1 MKRQIHYKV
10 SKLDWILTIILLS
23 ISVSSLISYN
33 NAWSDNDKI
42 ALIYKNN
49 ELIMEVALSKDDVI
63 NFDEM
68 VVEVKEGRVRALKA
82 ECPRKICVH
91 TGWISSPS
99 QTIVCVTNKV
109 LIEIAGKSPNAK
121 YDVISY

>member
-1 MKRQIHYKV
+1 MKRQTHYKV
-10 SKLDWILTIILLS
+10 SMLDWILTITLLS
-23 ISVSSLISYN
+23 ISIGSLISYN
-33 NAWSDNDKI
+33 NMDSDNDKI

-49 ELIMEVALSKDDVI
+49 ELLMEADLTKDEDI

-68 VVEVKEGRVRALKA
+68 VVEVNEGRLRVLKA
-82 ECPRKICVH
+82 DCPRKICVH

-109 LIEIAGKSPNAK
+109 LIEIAGKSPNTK

>member
-23 ISVSSLISYN
+23 ISVGSLISYN
-33 NAWSDNDKI
+33 NTGLDNNKI

-49 ELIMEVALSKDDVI
+49 ELIMEVDLSKDDVI

-68 VVEVKEGRVRALKA
+68 VVEVKEGCLRALKVD
-82 ECPRKICVH
+82 CPRKICVQ

-109 LIEIAGKSPNAK
+109 LIEITGKSPNTQ